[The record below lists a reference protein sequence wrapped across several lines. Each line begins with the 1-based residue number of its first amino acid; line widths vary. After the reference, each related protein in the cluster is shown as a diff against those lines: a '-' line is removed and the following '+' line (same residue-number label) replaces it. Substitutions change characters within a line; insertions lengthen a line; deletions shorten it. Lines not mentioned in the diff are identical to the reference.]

1 MKTLKYWLG
10 VMVILP
16 FLAPQDVALSSTR
29 DATCF
34 LHSERVEPREGHPFT
49 LYKLRVDKVEFQFV
63 PPPAWSVKYDPNKRI
78 LTLLALDLD
87 GGVTLNIE
95 FGGKDA
101 AGVTDCEDLK
111 ARILDRHKGARGL
124 REYRR
129 PIAGVECVGYEFERP
144 VDERLTASFRVIQV
158 GFPGGMGEFEMK
170 SSSRRFAEFDPL
182 FGAFL
187 GSVRIQCAA
196 R

>member
-1 MKTLKYWLG
+1 MTTLKYWLG
-10 VMVILP
+10 VMVMLP

-29 DATCF
+29 DAACL
-34 LHSERVEPREGHPFT
+34 LHSERVKPLEGRAFT
-49 LYKLRVDKVEFQFV
+49 LYKLRVEKVEFQFI
-63 PPPAWSVKYDPNKRI
+63 PPPTWSVKYDPNKRI

-95 FGGKDA
+95 LDGKDT
-101 AGVTDCEDLK
+101 AGVTEGEELK
-111 ARILDRHKGARGL
+111 AKILERHKGVRGL

-129 PIAGVECVGYEFERP
+129 PIAGVECVGYEFEQP
-144 VDERLTASFRVIQV
+144 VDKHLTASFRVIQV
-158 GFPGGMGEFEMK
+158 GFSGGKGEFEMK
-170 SSSRRFAEFDPL
+170 SSSRKFADFDPL